1 MHSWLDNQRR
11 GRKGWQP
18 SPECTMEGEGE
29 KHRTY
34 NKCSLHIPVRGNALY
49 AQSCQ
54 QWPLKVEF
62 AHLEHELNS
71 LTLPKIA
78 WHLLLQGSVT
88 KCSQVTE
95 RRTQSTLR
103 GEKQEAG
110 GRVRSLKVLQESAPS
125 GPCDT
130 SEPPTPYLVPQPPPR
145 LFILDVF

>member
-1 MHSWLDNQRR
+1 MVRQPEE
-11 GRKGWQP
+11 GQKGMAAF
-18 SPECTMEGEGE
+18 TRVHYGGGGG

-78 WHLLLQGSVT
+78 CHVPLQGSVT

-95 RRTQSTLR
+95 HRTQSTLR

-110 GRVRSLKVLQESAPS
+110 GRVGSLKVLQESAPS

-145 LFILDVF
+145 LFILDVS